1 MKSEVSLHPVRYNK
15 TVLVWEVSKP
25 DHMAEEVP
33 VDYTA
38 EVDKKGKS
46 Q

>member
-1 MKSEVSLHPVRYNK
+1 MKSEVSLHLVRRNN

-25 DHMAEEVP
+25 DHMTEKVP
-33 VDYTA
+33 MAYTT

-46 Q
+46 